1 MSMRVTTY
9 AYPWDLARLGVER
22 ALREIDSVGIEAI
35 DLAATYHPIDALS
48 PRDGARLFTSPRGA
62 VHFPARRARY
72 GRIQPSLSRDDVCAV
87 WPEVARSAADLGLA
101 VNAWIV
107 TLFQPWMIDAY
118 PECARVLPSG
128 DRSGSGVCPANE
140 DVREYFAV
148 LCDDIVDQ
156 FDISLIRLE
165 GIITRTYDFDW
176 LRPRVIVNVP
186 PVAREL
192 LAVCFCASCTTRAA
206 AEGLDVHRLS
216 GLVNG
221 AIAAELGDG
230 TDSTDAETAANAA
243 ADPELRAFLVQQVRS
258 STDFV
263 RAAVSRI
270 DVGRIPRTSTT
281 ASTPFPA
288 LLGAVEEGLL
298 EELVDV
304 IDQVAMFPGN
314 VEHNRRVAAIAAR
327 TTPPRE
333 LAMLSARLRPGSSTP
348 TPVAH
353 AGADLAAPE
362 LQEAAE
368 LGVAELGLYNYG
380 LLRERDVR
388 EFVAAV
394 RTAFP

>member
-1 MSMRVTTY
+1 
-9 AYPWDLARLGVER
+9 
-22 ALREIDSVGIEAI
+22 
-35 DLAATYHPIDALS
+35 
-48 PRDGARLFTSPRGA
+48 
-62 VHFPARRARY
+62 
-72 GRIQPSLSRDDVCAV
+72 
-87 WPEVARSAADLGLA
+87 
-101 VNAWIV
+101 
-107 TLFQPWMIDAY
+107 
-118 PECARVLPSG
+118 
-128 DRSGSGVCPANE
+128 VCPANE

-314 VEHNRRVAAIAAR
+314 VE
-327 TTPPRE
+327 
-333 LAMLSARLRPGSSTP
+333 RLRPGSSTP

>member
-1 MSMRVTTY
+1 
-9 AYPWDLARLGVER
+9 
-22 ALREIDSVGIEAI
+22 
-35 DLAATYHPIDALS
+35 
-48 PRDGARLFTSPRGA
+48 
-62 VHFPARRARY
+62 
-72 GRIQPSLSRDDVCAV
+72 
-87 WPEVARSAADLGLA
+87 
-101 VNAWIV
+101 
-107 TLFQPWMIDAY
+107 
-118 PECARVLPSG
+118 
-128 DRSGSGVCPANE
+128 
-140 DVREYFAV
+140 
-148 LCDDIVDQ
+148 
-156 FDISLIRLE
+156 
-165 GIITRTYDFDW
+165 
-176 LRPRVIVNVP
+176 
-186 PVAREL
+186 
-192 LAVCFCASCTTRAA
+192 VCFCASCTTRAA